1 MANYS
6 PNPGVNQTIEELLA
20 LGCPPI
26 PVAPQQDP
34 RKKWCHKVAKTKE
47 GVKYCPVDK
56 NLDPIPRFT
65 GKNPSYLKRD
75 GSPWICLH
83 GEFQS
88 RLPTEGELKEFFCH
102 PDTGV
107 GSLGGHAGLDWLD
120 FDRKCYDSQES
131 CDRDV
136 ERIISEN
143 NLQGTWIE
151 RTGSDGWRV
160 AVKPRQKPTFT
171 NFATSPDGQHVGEAL
186 FEGRFTVLAPTIHP
200 NGKPYR
206 RVGWG
211 EPIEVESLQAIGIY
225 PSKDEVEQAARNQKR
240 EQRKASN
247 PHYGQPTN
255 PQDNPWDIR
264 NFAHYF
270 EGYHERSDGWAA
282 AQCPHHNGT
291 SQTSFRV
298 HLDTGEYKLW
308 CGCNTK
314 DVYKSGLALAL
325 ASGYKLPKRD
335 DRQRPISRDEWELT
349 FGFGKRLRERV
360 KQTLESFQG
369 FGNPPVANPT
379 VKEAPDQLFQE
390 ANQRLTTWQDAV
402 ATGYKFILDKSAPSL
417 GKSHAAG
424 IALPDAFAVDSLWYI
439 STDHRNPTTGVIEQ
453 NYTDLPVRH
462 NGLKIDESRQTP
474 HGNPFLVWPKAG
486 EEPDTKGNCFR
497 TDLFQKFRAK
507 NLNVEVSNSSPI
519 CLRCK
524 LAYLCKQGSGGKYG
538 ATFRGERQ
546 NALASDR
553 IRAHADSLPSPEDF
567 DYSSSGMIWDEV
579 GVQLKPMDSVDV
591 TLTDFDQVWA
601 ELEAKS
607 EDLHEALK
615 PLRLALRPILT
626 GELKQPYHGWDDAS
640 IRVILPQKPDNLS
653 QIINELEVLLQ
664 PDLSFLS
671 NQPDFIAADKGI
683 SRAMQNLIN
692 QTFRRQA
699 HEDFREA
706 FQRLALNWLVPF
718 LWIWAG
724 ERGAFRCSG
733 QTLTIFSRC
742 ERHAAVARAASF
754 NLFLDATITRER
766 LALLLGIDP
775 SEIYVVEQ
783 ETPLHGNL
791 RIIQVTGMGKLG
803 KDRSDSLK
811 QRVAALRYSLEQQHP
826 GIVFGDWKVHAEDGD
841 GQWFV
846 NLRGSNEF
854 RNDSAMCVFGIPYQN
869 VGHLQA
875 LYQTLT
881 GDSAPLDKETPHEGL
896 QRFIEAHVQAEIEQA
911 VGRLRAHIRPSEQLT
926 FFFVGDYDLSFLG
939 LPIEQVEA
947 FQICKEAGTNAQITR
962 WKILEAVRT
971 LKSQRAKLTQEA
983 IATLIG
989 RSQELISKTA
999 VAFGGWKPLKKILLA
1014 LLNPLYSGSNNFL
1027 ELTDDERWLAQSY
1040 LPIVLGEP
1048 PEVATREVGQ
1058 IIQAYGIS
1066 AFLRI
1071 LMAATPQTQVR
1082 LLALLLQAFPFHT
1095 ELVALLEGGVP

>member
-1 MANYS
+1 MLTDIRQRS
-6 PNPGVNQTIEELLA
+6 QTINTLLA
-20 LGCPPI
+20 EGVPPI
-26 PVAPQQDP
+26 PVAPLQDP
-34 RKKWCHKVAKTKE
+34 RQKRCHRISKSKD
-47 GVKYCPVDK
+47 GWDCCPLDK
-56 NLDPIPRFT
+56 NFQPVPLFT
-65 GKNPSYLKRD
+65 GKNPSYLAPD
-75 GSPWICLH
+75 GSPRPLNH
-83 GEFQS
+83 RQFQK
-88 RLPTEGELKEFFCH
+88 RLPTAAELKKFFCH
-102 PDTGV
+102 PDTGI
-107 GSLGGHAGLDWLD
+107 GTLGGHGGIVWLD
-120 FDRKCYDSQES
+120 FDAKNYDSQEA
-131 CDRDV
+131 CDNDV
-136 ERIISEN
+136 ERIITSN
-143 NLQGTWIE
+143 HLGGTWIE
-151 RTGSDGWRV
+151 RTGSGGWRI

-171 NFATSPDGQHVGEAL
+171 NFATRPDGPHIGEAL
-186 FEGRFTVLAPTIHP
+186 FEGRFTVLAPSIHP
-200 NGKPYR
+200 NGNPYR
-206 RVGWG
+206 RTGWG
-211 EPIEVESLQAIGIY
+211 MPLEVESLELCSIY
-225 PSKDEVEQAARNQKR
+225 PSKDELEQLKRKQKR
-240 EQRKASN
+240 QHRAAVN
-247 PHYGQPTN
+247 PHCSKPTS
-255 PQDNPWDIR
+255 PTDNPRDIR

-270 EGYHERSDGWAA
+270 EGYHERPDGWAA
-282 AQCPHHNGT
+282 AKCPHHNGT
-291 SQTSFRV
+291 SLTSFRV
-298 HLDTGEYKLW
+298 RLATGEYKLW
-308 CGCNTK
+308 CGCDTK
-314 DVYKSGLALAL
+314 DVYKSGLRLAVS
-325 ASGYKLPKRD
+325 SGYKLPEH
-335 DRQRPISRDEWELT
+335 QNTISRDEWELK
-349 FGFGKRLRERV
+349 FGLVSRLRERIQ
-360 KQTLESFQG
+360 QTLQG
-369 FGNPPVANPT
+369 VTRFVIAPSHTPT

-462 NGLKIDESRQTP
+462 NGLKIDESRKTP
-474 HGNPFLVWPKAG
+474 QGNPFLVWPKAG

-497 TDLFQKFRAK
+497 ADLFQKFRAK
-507 NLNVEVSNSSPI
+507 NLNVAVSKSSPI
-519 CLRCK
+519 CLPCK
-524 LAYLCKQGSGGKYG
+524 LAHLCKQGSGGKYG

-567 DYSSSGMIWDEV
+567 DYSRAGMIWDEV

-615 PLRLALRPILT
+615 PLRLALRPLLT

-671 NQPDFIAADKGI
+671 NQPDFIAAEKGI
-683 SRAMQNLIN
+683 SRATRNLIN

-699 HEDFREA
+699 HEEFSEA

-718 LWIWAG
+718 LYVWAG
-724 ERGAFRCSG
+724 SRGAFRCSG

-803 KDRSDSLK
+803 KDRSQSK
-811 QRVAALRYSLEQQHP
+811 QRQVAALRKELEERYP
-826 GIVFGDWKVHAEDGD
+826 GIVFGDWKTHACSGD
-841 GQWFV
+841 GYWFV

-854 RNDSAMCVFGIPYQN
+854 RNASAMCVFGIPYQN

-911 VGRLRAHIRPSEQLT
+911 VGRLRAHIRPNKQLT

-947 FQICKEAGTNAQITR
+947 FVISQSAGTPAQITR
-962 WKILEAVRT
+962 WKILEAVRQ
-971 LKSQRAKLTQEA
+971 LQNQREKVTQ
-983 IATLIG
+983 I
-989 RSQELISKTA
+989 A
-999 VAFGGWKPLKKILLA
+999 VATVANISQPLIAKIAARFGGWKRLKKLLLA
-1014 LLNPLYSGSNNFL
+1014 LLDPLYSASNNSHQ
-1027 ELTDDERWLAQSY
+1027 LTSEETWLARTY
-1040 LPIVLGEP
+1040 LPCLLDEP
-1048 PEVATREVGQ
+1048 EEVAAQEIGQ
-1058 IIQAYGIS
+1058 VIRVYGIS
-1066 AFLRI
+1066 AFLQI
-1071 LMAATPQTQVR
+1071 VAVATPQTQANLLALVMKAMPTGFQSE
-1082 LLALLLQAFPFHT
+1082 LLALLD
-1095 ELVALLEGGVP
+1095 GGG